1 MKVIEDIDA
10 AACFIA
16 LKLIVAVTLQSSPA
30 LAQGVAS
37 NRFDDEKLK
46 TSFSISHPVDV
57 PCLNHAGFEGLRSF
71 FLGTDS
77 LEKVLLEM
85 TSRRDLFLESEP
97 DPFLEEQP
105 KLYWLCEVIWKRGG
119 GGSEPSFYAK
129 VYPIDGTME
138 LCSIE
143 LRLSQ
148 EP

>member
-1 MKVIEDIDA
+1 MKVFEDIDA

-30 LAQGVAS
+30 LAQGEALA
-37 NRFDDEKLK
+37 RFDDERLK
-46 TSFSISHPVDV
+46 TALTISHPTDV
-57 PCLNHAGFEGLRSF
+57 TCFNQVGFEGLRCF

-97 DPFLEEQP
+97 DPYLEEQP
-105 KLYWLCEVIWKRGG
+105 ELYWLCQVIWKRGG